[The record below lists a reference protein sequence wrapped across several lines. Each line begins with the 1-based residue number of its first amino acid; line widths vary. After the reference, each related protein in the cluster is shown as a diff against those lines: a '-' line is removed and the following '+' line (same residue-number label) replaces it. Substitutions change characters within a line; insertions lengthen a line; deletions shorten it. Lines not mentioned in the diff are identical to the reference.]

1 MRTIYERS
9 HGLVAVRNLKSI
21 GASGCMWSSHSNPT
35 PCKKEG
41 SRRKRAV
48 TKKRDSDAH
57 TPHSSAFSWPITLL
71 IKKSSPQNRAKDTF
85 QASFKEEV
93 VSQDQVRFCIC
104 LHFINN
110 RKGERQ
116 EQTCSMSCIFHIFCG
131 KLTNE

>member
-1 MRTIYERS
+1 MYVVTPPQP
-9 HGLVAVRNLKSI
+9 A
-21 GASGCMWSSHSNPT
+21 

-41 SRRKRAV
+41 SGRKRE
-48 TKKRDSDAH
+48 RDDKERNSDAH
-57 TPHSSAFSWPITLL
+57 TPLSSAFSWPITLL